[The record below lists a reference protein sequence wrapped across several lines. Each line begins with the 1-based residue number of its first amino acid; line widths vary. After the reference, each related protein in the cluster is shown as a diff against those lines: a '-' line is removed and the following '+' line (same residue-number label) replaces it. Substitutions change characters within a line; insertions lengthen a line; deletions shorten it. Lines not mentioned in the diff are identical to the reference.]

1 MGLSRLTEIIENNK
15 QLDQLFSLI
24 RHYGMSAEFVTDAL
38 IKQLEQANEAEGEIA
53 EEDKQYS
60 LDMIDDLKQYSATF

>member
-1 MGLSRLTEIIENNK
+1 MSRLTEIIENNE

-38 IKQLEQANEAEGEIA
+38 IHQLEQANEEGGDMP
-53 EEDKQYS
+53 EEDKEYS
-60 LDMIDDLKQYSATF
+60 KDMIDDLRQFSATF